1 MPSIQLNNLIN
12 EQILQRE
19 GGGGG
24 VGEELVKTSA
34 NFK

>member
-1 MPSIQLNNLIN
+1 MPSIQLNLIN

-24 VGEELVKTSA
+24 GGRRAGQNIRK
-34 NFK
+34 F

>member
-24 VGEELVKTSA
+24 GGRRAGQNIRK
-34 NFK
+34 F